1 MEPRIWLTLAA
12 LSGFMGVGAGAFG
25 AHGVHDPKAKA
36 WLETGGHYQ
45 LVHALAVFACFV
57 VLKLLQA
64 RAAGAAACCACA
76 APATV
81 SASADTVSQSFL
93 VLWTVIIASSGFNV
107 SGRTGGPHGPPVVLI
122 SSRLSYQ
129 LIDYYWYYSI

>member
-64 RAAGAAACCACA
+64 RAAGAAAWL
-76 APATV
+76 
-81 SASADTVSQSFL
+81 FL
-93 VLWTVIIASSGFNV
+93 TGALIFSG
-107 SGRTGGPHGPPVVLI
+107 SLYLMALGGPLILGAVTPIGGVLLLAGWLTLAWACLTA
-122 SSRLSYQ
+122 RP
-129 LIDYYWYYSI
+129 DA